1 MQGGIQ
7 VFFTADFMLARYHS
21 LWEVKG
27 IIKRIR
33 DTGKL
38 VFIESSSESE
48 AVFEAQVEE
57 YRLEIGRMDD

>member
-1 MQGGIQ
+1 
-7 VFFTADFMLARYHS
+7 MLARYHS

-27 IIKRIR
+27 IIQRIR
-33 DTGKL
+33 DTGKR